1 MEWDFSLQ
9 PLADSECVIM
19 QSIDPGKGCS
29 SLPPTFTFWE
39 GGRTFRAGRRR
50 ALGGVESSVR
60 QQPWS
65 PSSLQIYLHPSSF
78 NFGVPVPSS
87 LPVLPNS
94 RCVLL
99 RQLLLPDSFPT
110 ALSVSQPLDSRLAL
124 VMLTAA
130 LRLSRWTPGP
140 AAWVPR
146 LVLPLASWE
155 NPAKLLTVPQALV
168 SSSVKWE

>member
-1 MEWDFSLQ
+1 MEWNFSLQ

-19 QSIDPGKGCS
+19 QPIDPGKGCS

-39 GGRTFRAGRRR
+39 GGRTFGAGRRN

-65 PSSLQIYLHPSSF
+65 PSSLQIYLHPSSS
-78 NFGVPVPSS
+78 NFGVPVPSP

-99 RQLLLPDSFPT
+99 CQLLLPDSFPT
-110 ALSVSQPLDSRLAL
+110 ALSVSQPLDSRLA
-124 VMLTAA
+124 TGHGDSRA
-130 LRLSRWTPGP
+130 LRWSRKTPGSHRLSSRSG
-140 AAWVPR
+140 AA
-146 LVLPLASWE
+146 
-155 NPAKLLTVPQALV
+155 TC
-168 SSSVKWE
+168 